1 MKTKDLIVYSLIML
15 FAILGCSESDTA
27 SDQQV
32 FSSTS
37 VFDKDL
43 GDYVA
48 TNFYDY
54 EFQWVDAKNG
64 RTEGLSANQ
73 EIRLGIEPNSSLEAD
88 GALPAGT
95 VLTGIGAR
103 VNSNRN
109 VSTLTLEYRYLNA
122 DGTLGPRYRIQLGT
136 EPQYTPTEVWYAVP
150 PDNKVITGVGFRA
163 RYNNMQTMWVYYRS
177 VIAQSDGT
185 LLLSG
190 LPQEVRVGVEP
201 NYQCEVLY
209 TPNFGNTDND
219 KAIITGVGLRCD
231 NNSNIATMKILA
243 AFMQP

>member
-88 GALPAGT
+88 GALPA
-95 VLTGIGAR
+95 R
-103 VNSNRN
+103 YCPNRH
-109 VSTLTLEYRYLNA
+109 
-122 DGTLGPRYRIQLGT
+122 
-136 EPQYTPTEVWYAVP
+136 W
-150 PDNKVITGVGFRA
+150 RA
-163 RYNNMQTMWVYYRS
+163 S
-177 VIAQSDGT
+177 
-185 LLLSG
+185 
-190 LPQEVRVGVEP
+190 
-201 NYQCEVLY
+201 
-209 TPNFGNTDND
+209 
-219 KAIITGVGLRCD
+219 
-231 NNSNIATMKILA
+231 
-243 AFMQP
+243 